1 MDEKTTNLGNKPV
14 VTTLADTQRVVLT
27 DSSGALNSIT
37 GDNLRSYIQNGINPN
52 LMYDNI
58 LIMYYDSDD
67 WARMVH
73 LDAWPALQEKGKLA
87 IGVVITEGDKKLV
100 VATQGTQLYW
110 SSAQVTA
117 GGKMTTSRREAIAD
131 WAGEANTAAQITHS
145 ECADV
150 DYAPGY
156 CANYSRVNSAG
167 YGLKAGKWWLP
178 SSGQLDMIWRHI
190 NGLNYALSLINDAD
204 QIPWEWHWSST
215 EDSASHA
222 WHQSFASSYG
232 YLSGSGK
239 ATGKSRVRPV
249 SAYQ

>member
-1 MDEKTTNLGNKPV
+1 
-14 VTTLADTQRVVLT
+14 LT
-27 DSSGALNSIT
+27 KISK
-37 GDNLRSYIQNGINPN
+37 DNLATAVFGDVPKN

-110 SSAQVTA
+110 SSAYVTA
-117 GGKMTTSRREAIAD
+117 GGKMTTSRREAMAD

-145 ECADV
+145 ECAGV

-215 EDSASHA
+215 EFSSTHA
-222 WHQSFASSYG
+222 WHQGFVSSYG
-232 YLSGSGK
+232 YLDGGNK
-239 ATGKSRVRPV
+239 ATGKFRVRPV